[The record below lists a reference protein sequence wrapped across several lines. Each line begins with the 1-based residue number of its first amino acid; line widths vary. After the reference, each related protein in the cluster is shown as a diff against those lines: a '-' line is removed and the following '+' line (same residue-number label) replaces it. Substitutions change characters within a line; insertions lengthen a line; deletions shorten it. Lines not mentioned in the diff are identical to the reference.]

1 MKVKA
6 IKRFNDKK
14 EGVTRKTGDTFIVS
28 KERFKEINSTH
39 DLVEEVKEEES
50 KSG

>member
-1 MKVKA
+1 MKVRALKL
-6 IKRFNDKK
+6 FNDKK
-14 EGVTRKTGDTFIVS
+14 EGVTRKPGDTFIIS

-39 DLVEEVKEEES
+39 ELVEEVKDKF